1 MRRPSQDL
9 RSRDSVE
16 GGAGQDS
23 SSSGGFPR
31 SNRSTRQQVRPGQH
45 SSRYQPRLIL
55 QGPWH
60 LTVDEDVRQGSLYDT
75 EELCTHNI
83 PNKVQLVNKSHNFRF
98 DNEDIYRINILE
110 NYRAEAVVCN
120 NG

>member
-1 MRRPSQDL
+1 
-9 RSRDSVE
+9 
-16 GGAGQDS
+16 
-23 SSSGGFPR
+23 
-31 SNRSTRQQVRPGQH
+31 
-45 SSRYQPRLIL
+45 
-55 QGPWH
+55 
-60 LTVDEDVRQGSLYDT
+60 LYDT